1 MKANKTTE
9 QLLERLQEDQR
20 ILKQEQ
26 ERLEI
31 IREKEL
37 SQQELQRVAQS
48 KDVLEELEKANSL
61 LIQEDK
67 ALENQF
73 SVLSSLKTEKKE
85 LNEKKE
91 SLDKSVQEE
100 MDDLLQQR
108 FDLQRQELI
117 GLERLEEE
125 IQAQALKEIEEKITT
140 ELEDLQS
147 EIETLNGKYYHYN
160 KNLEGLQEKLLLDQ
174 DIDETKDLGIDKEII
189 ALIEAE
195 TIDIKKEIELLEL
208 AQTIQKDSILN
219 EPENSEIIVDLEKKI
234 ASLSEDQQN
243 IITALLEDSDL
254 QSKIEEKRGG
264 WIKLAN
270 ATF

>member
-100 MDDLLQQR
+100 MDDLFQQR

-147 EIETLNGKYYHYN
+147 EIETLNGKYSHHN
-160 KNLEGLQEKLLLDQ
+160 KNIEGLQKLELDQ
-174 DIDETKDLGIDKEII
+174 DIDKTKDLGIDKEIT

-208 AQTIQKDSILN
+208 AQTIQKASI
-219 EPENSEIIVDLEKKI
+219 
-234 ASLSEDQQN
+234 SLIYFLIWYDV
-243 IITALLEDSDL
+243 
-254 QSKIEEKRGG
+254 R
-264 WIKLAN
+264 
-270 ATF
+270 